1 MRRAKLVNWDSAG
14 LEPEVQWDR
23 DGFGMDL
30 FFLIEVVWDFSGK
43 EGDVIIIIS

>member
-1 MRRAKLVNWDSAG
+1 MRRAKLMNWDSAG

-30 FFLIEVVWDFSGK
+30 LFFDSGCM
-43 EGDVIIIIS
+43 GL

>member
-1 MRRAKLVNWDSAG
+1 MPRAKLMNWDSAG

-30 FFLIEVVWDFSGK
+30 FSTAGALVVIT
-43 EGDVIIIIS
+43 V